1 MLDRRGSASAPFLA
15 MPSPRWIVVAEDQ
28 DGVRDLWCEAL
39 TRAGHRVVGAR
50 NGFEALDLIR
60 SVVPDLV
67 LLDLRMP
74 GLSGPEFLR
83 YLGSSPALR
92 RIPVLIV
99 SGYLA
104 DEDGAGMGLN
114 VVGRLP
120 KPLPIRELQE
130 TVHLA
135 LDHPPAA
142 GKPDA

>member
-1 MLDRRGSASAPFLA
+1 V
-15 MPSPRWIVVAEDQ
+15 PSPKWIIVAEDEEA
-28 DGVRDLWCEAL
+28 VRDLWCDAL
-39 TRAGHRVVGAR
+39 SGAGHRVLGAR
-50 NGFEALDLIR
+50 NGLEALDLIR

-83 YLGSSPALR
+83 YLGTSPALR

-114 VVGRLP
+114 VIGRLP
-120 KPLPIRELQE
+120 KPVPIRELQD
-130 TVHLA
+130 TVRLA
-135 LDHPPAA
+135 LEPPPASGTPSA
-142 GKPDA
+142 

>member
-1 MLDRRGSASAPFLA
+1 VS
-15 MPSPRWIVVAEDQ
+15 SPKWIVVAEDEEA
-28 DGVRDLWCEAL
+28 VRDLWCDVL
-39 TRAGHRVVGAR
+39 SGAGHRVLGAR

-74 GLSGPEFLR
+74 GLSGPDFMR
-83 YLGSSPALR
+83 YLGASPALR

-104 DEDGAGMGLN
+104 DEEESGMGLN

-120 KPLPIRELQE
+120 KPVPIRELQN
-130 TVHLA
+130 TVRLV
-135 LDHPPAA
+135 LEHPPAA
-142 GKPDA
+142 GKPSV

>member
-1 MLDRRGSASAPFLA
+1 VSAPK
-15 MPSPRWIVVAEDQ
+15 WIVVAEDEEA
-28 DGVRDLWCEAL
+28 VRELWCDVL
-39 TRAGHRVVGAR
+39 SGAGHRVLGAR

-74 GLSGPEFLR
+74 GLSGPDFMR
-83 YLGSSPALR
+83 YLGASPALR

-104 DEDGAGMGLN
+104 DEEESGMGLN

-120 KPLPIRELQE
+120 KPVPIRELQN
-130 TVHLA
+130 TVRLV
-135 LDHPPAA
+135 LEHPPAA
-142 GKPDA
+142 GKPVL